1 MKSHIEEFR
10 DWIKTANV
18 GQTYVY
24 HVGYL
29 AIDRGTIINCPNSD
43 RTLVI
48 PNGDI
53 DGLATLALEGFEG
66 GKLHLFQRKIH
77 DREYQYIA
85 MKRSTYWRNW

>member
-1 MKSHIEEFR
+1 MKSKIEEFE
-10 DWIKTANV
+10 DWISNART
-18 GQTYVY
+18 GQVYTY

-53 DGLATLALEGFEG
+53 DGLATLALEGFER

-77 DREYQYIA
+77 DREYEYIA
-85 MKRSTYWRNW
+85 MKRSPYGRNW